1 MFKKQ
6 IILILFF
13 FLTSNYVFSNDDVFI
28 SVYVDDKIITNIDIK
43 KESGYLKI
51 LNPNLEQLETQKIKD
66 IAKKSLINEIIK
78 KEEIK
83 KFLDL
88 TRDNPLEDQML
99 GNLYNKLNIEQ
110 EAFENILSY
119 NKTYTINEVKEKLKV
134 EIFWNDLIYLRY
146 KNQVKID
153 KNSLLKKI
161 ESISNDK
168 VKEYSLIEIIFEKNK
183 DEELKFIINKIK
195 NSISEI
201 GFNNTAN
208 IYSISDSSKFG
219 GKIGWIEET
228 SLSKKITDELDD
240 LKIGEYTNTIQ
251 LGNNFLI
258 LMIDD
263 MKIKKVEINK
273 EDELQKLIK
282 FETTKQLTQFS
293 KIFFNKSKINY
304 RINEN

>member
-1 MFKKQ
+1 MMLKK
-6 IILILFF
+6 ILIL
-13 FLTSNYVFSNDDVFI
+13 LLVQLSLI
-28 SVYVDDKIITNIDIK
+28 SKLSSSENIIIVGKIANKIITSYDVE
-43 KESGYLKI
+43 KEASYLKI

-168 VKEYSLIEIIFEKNK
+168 VKEYSLLEIIKENV
-183 DEELKFIINKIK
+183 NH
-195 NSISEI
+195 
-201 GFNNTAN
+201 
-208 IYSISDSSKFG
+208 
-219 GKIGWIEET
+219 
-228 SLSKKITDELDD
+228 
-240 LKIGEYTNTIQ
+240 
-251 LGNNFLI
+251 GNP
-258 LMIDD
+258 
-263 MKIKKVEINK
+263 
-273 EDELQKLIK
+273 
-282 FETTKQLTQFS
+282 
-293 KIFFNKSKINY
+293 
-304 RINEN
+304 

>member
-168 VKEYSLIEIIFEKNK
+168 VKEYSLLEIIFEKNK

>member
-153 KNSLLKKI
+153 I
-161 ESISNDK
+161 H
-168 VKEYSLIEIIFEKNK
+168 Y
-183 DEELKFIINKIK
+183 
-195 NSISEI
+195 
-201 GFNNTAN
+201 
-208 IYSISDSSKFG
+208 
-219 GKIGWIEET
+219 
-228 SLSKKITDELDD
+228 
-240 LKIGEYTNTIQ
+240 
-251 LGNNFLI
+251 
-258 LMIDD
+258 
-263 MKIKKVEINK
+263 
-273 EDELQKLIK
+273 
-282 FETTKQLTQFS
+282 
-293 KIFFNKSKINY
+293 
-304 RINEN
+304 